1 MLFFPLLFPL
11 SYSPITALTPTLHPS
26 LFFNPHEEEEEKVM
40 VVAMEESQ
48 TQMESLNLETEFL
61 LSKKQTVWPAS
72 SSLMVLDDPLLLLFL
87 RLIWVTSNLLST
99 KQNPY
104 SKPTKQPLN
113 TKTLASTPSLI
124 FHYHLSRRTA
134 LSSVTRYLSLS
145 LPLCVY
151 LFGCWENK
159 WKWSKMSF
167 WMMWVGLW
175 GNEEGII

>member
-1 MLFFPLLFPL
+1 VLFFPLLFPL
-11 SYSPITALTPTLHPS
+11 SYSPITALTLTLHSS
-26 LFFNPHEEEEEKVM
+26 LFFNPHEEEERIM
-40 VVAMEESQ
+40 VAAMEESQ
-48 TQMESLNLETEFL
+48 TQMESLDLETEFL
-61 LSKKQTVWPAS
+61 LSKKQIVWPAS
-72 SSLMVLDDPLLLLFL
+72 SSSMVLDDPLLLLLLL

-124 FHYHLSRRTA
+124 FHYHLSHRAA

-151 LFGCWENK
+151 LFGC
-159 WKWSKMSF
+159 
-167 WMMWVGLW
+167 
-175 GNEEGII
+175 